1 MKLATILLIPEEIEG
16 SEFEKYLNEQ
26 PSVKADTYPCH
37 DGINAAFPFI
47 LKDAINPII
56 VNDMTDSEGL
66 KLEGDALL
74 SAVAQVLFAEDR
86 TRPIQIG
93 YGDLQALYEHAT
105 YQLYAPTCET
115 LEELQAIYK
124 SVFVVDLVAVDFE
137 AGKVKARVDLK
148 AYFLG

>member
-1 MKLATILLIPEEIEG
+1 MKLATILLIPDVIIEG
-16 SEFEKYLNEQ
+16 SEFDRLNNMFPQ
-26 PSVKADTYPCH
+26 AACH
-37 DGINAAFPFI
+37 DGINKAFPLI
-47 LKDAINPII
+47 LADSVNPII

-66 KLEGDALL
+66 KLEVDALL
-74 SAVAQVLFAEDR
+74 SAVAQVLFADDR
-86 TRPIQIG
+86 TRAIQIS

-124 SVFVVDLVAVDFE
+124 SVFGVDLVAVDFE
-137 AGKVKARVDLK
+137 AGKVKARADVK